1 MESRNRIVLA
11 VLSIV
16 CIILIGV
23 TSLNDSILMPLRQ
36 GVGILLLPIQ
46 AGVNTAG
53 RAVYGNIEEHQRL
66 QTALDDNMKLEA
78 KVYTLTE
85 ENTRLMAQANE
96 LKRLRELYQ
105 LDQYYGDYAKIGARV
120 VAKESTNWFNVFT
133 IDKGSDDGI
142 AVDMNVMADGGLVG
156 IVTDV
161 GPNYANVRS
170 IIDDISRVSAMSLRS
185 GVLCRVDG
193 DLELYNEG
201 RLRLKDIKIDGD
213 VQEGDMI
220 VTSNVSTKF
229 LPNILIG
236 YAREITDDSSRLT
249 KSGYVVPVASFDT
262 LFEVLVITNLK
273 ETGN

>member
-85 ENTRLMAQANE
+85 ENTRLMAQADE